1 MKKKDELSEKE
12 IYKSIRKKIPPP
24 TKAISDKRDKLEQE
38 QFQKDLHADLYKM
51 KNNNNPVKVR
61 FAPSPTG
68 HLHVGGAR
76 TALYNWLFAR
86 NIGGSFVL
94 RIEDT
99 DRARST
105 EEAIDGILTS
115 MKWLGLDWDEGPYHQ
130 MDRLQL
136 YHKDAEELISKG
148 KAYYCY
154 CLPEELAARRKSAL
168 KQNRDPGYD
177 RRCLN
182 LTDAEINDY
191 KKEGREPSL
200 RFKMPDE
207 GETVVSDLIRG
218 EVVFEN
224 SLLNDFILLRSDGI
238 PTYNFAA
245 VVDDG
250 KMEITHVIR
259 GEDHLSNTPKQILL
273 YEELGYKI
281 PQFVHLPIILGKD
294 KAPLSK
300 RHGDTAVEEFKAN
313 GYLPEALINYLALL
327 GWSFDDATT
336 LFSID
341 ELIAKFSLK
350 KVSKSA
356 AVFDL
361 EKLDWMNG
369 HYIRQMPVAEL
380 TQKCIPFMEKAG
392 LLDKKEDVDSNE
404 LNRLEKMVSMR
415 QERMKTLSEVTDGLE
430 IFFDKQFHYDE
441 IAISKVLRKEGVKE
455 ILEKVYD
462 VIKNTK
468 DWSHGVI
475 EINLR
480 QLQQDM
486 DLKPRVIFQVIRVA
500 TTGTMVSPPLFETL
514 ELLGKDMVLSHIET
528 TKHLIE

>member
-1 MKKKDELSEKE
+1 M
-12 IYKSIRKKIPPP
+12 PPP
-24 TKAISDKRDKLEQE
+24 TKAIPNKRVKLEGE
-38 QFQKDLHADLYKM
+38 QFQKDLQADLDKI
-51 KNNNNPVKVR
+51 KDDENPVKVR

-68 HLHVGGAR
+68 HLHIGGAR

-86 NIGGSFVL
+86 NKSGSFVL

-105 EEAIDGILTS
+105 KKSIDAILTS
-115 MKWLGLDWDEGPYHQ
+115 MKWLGLNWDEGPYHQ
-130 MDRLQL
+130 MDRLDL
-136 YHKDAEELISKG
+136 YCKGSEELIKKE

-154 CLPEELAARRKSAL
+154 CLPEELAARRENAL
-168 KQNRDPGYD
+168 KQNQDPGYD
-177 RRCLN
+177 RRCIN
-182 LTDAEINDY
+182 LSDSEIDDY
-191 KKEGREPSL
+191 KKEGRKPSL
-200 RFKMPDE
+200 RFRMPDA
-207 GETVVSDLIRG
+207 GKTVVLDMIRG
-218 EVVFEN
+218 EIVFEN
-224 SLLNDFILLRSDGI
+224 SLLDDFILVRSDGI

-250 KMEITHVIR
+250 EMGITHVIR

-273 YEELGYKI
+273 YKELGFSVPK
-281 PQFVHLPIILGKD
+281 FAHLPMILGKD

-336 LFSID
+336 LFSVD
-341 ELIAKFSLK
+341 ELIDKFSLQ

-356 AVFDL
+356 AVFDM

-369 HYIRQMPVAEL
+369 HYIRQVPVAEL
-380 TQKCIPFMEKAG
+380 TKLCIPFMQKAG
-392 LLDKKEDVDSNE
+392 FLEDKQDIDSDELD
-404 LNRLEKMVSMR
+404 RLVKMVSMR
-415 QERMKTLSEVTDGLE
+415 QERMKTLADVTDGLE
-430 IFFDKQFHYDE
+430 IFFGKELQYDKAAVD
-441 IAISKVLRKEGVKE
+441 KVLRKEGILN
-455 ILEKVYD
+455 ILEKVHG
-462 VIKNTK
+462 VIKNTG
-468 DWSHGVI
+468 DWSHSAI
-475 EINLR
+475 EDNLR
-480 QLQQDM
+480 KLQQDL

-514 ELLGKDMVLSHIET
+514 ELLGKDVVLERIEK